1 MERIED
7 LECKGLKIIQDDQL
21 YTFSSDAV
29 VLANFIKI
37 KKGEKA
43 VEIGGGSGVISILLT
58 AKTQV
63 NEINIFEIQKPMA
76 NLAKKN
82 IELNNLQDKLKI
94 INDDIETYE
103 KHLNKTKYDVVFSN
117 PPFMN
122 CSFENANK
130 VKSIARHDK
139 FLPIEKLCYCASRLL
154 KENGRFYF
162 CYLSERLCEVIE
174 QLSKNN
180 LQPKTMFFT
189 QNNKGQIKLCVIE
202 ARKNAKS
209 GVKILPNLTVNN
221 EDGSYIEALHTKYF

>member
-21 YTFSSDAV
+21 YTFTSDAV

-58 AKTQV
+58 AKNEV
-63 NEINIFEIQKPMA
+63 DEINIFEIQKPMA
-76 NLAKKN
+76 NLANKN
-82 IELNNLQDKLKI
+82 IELNNLQKKLKI
-94 INDDIETYE
+94 INDDIENYE
-103 KHLNKTKYDVVFSN
+103 NYLGKNKYDVVFSN

-139 FLPIEKLCYCASRLL
+139 FLSIEKLCRCAGGLL
-154 KENGRFYF
+154 KDKGRFYL
-162 CYLSERLCEVIE
+162 CYLPERLCELFK
-174 QLSKNN
+174 QLAKNN
-180 LQPKTMFFT
+180 LQPKKMFFT

-209 GVKILPNLTVNN
+209 GVKILPNLIVNN
-221 EDGSYIEALHTKYF
+221 LDGSYVEALHTKYF